1 MVLLLSNIL
10 FIVLFLVML
19 GILIAI
25 HEFGHYIA
33 AKAFGVYVFEFSV
46 GFGPKIFRKKIGE
59 TFYSLRALPLGGYV
73 AMLGEEDSIPEE
85 FVGKIK
91 LEDDDEV
98 VLTVASEASVAVAD
112 EEVLIVSPKRSL
124 MRINRGKKSVIMS
137 AGIIMNLVLGF
148 LLFALANGVI
158 GYTKY
163 TPTLTVAEN
172 SVAATTYGL
181 ETGDE
186 IVRGLINVYDNGA
199 YQGLDIYTY
208 GEATIDATAYYMLYN
223 FTSFKDL
230 KLSGEHLIF
239 VDKVVANSTAETPL
253 TQSFDEYVYE
263 FTDTGVVYV
272 DIPLVDGENIV
283 TKNVMF
289 NVVANVVKDKDGE
302 KTVYQLEDIGLSLSS
317 VRVRTGFKE
326 TFIASGRDFKNAS
339 TAVLMGLKSLF
350 TEGLTNLSGVV
361 GIYSVATGALTDL
374 GFSYYIYLWG
384 LISVNLALFNL
395 LPFPPLDGWHLLV
408 TAVEAIT
415 RQEISPRFKQIAQL
429 AGALLLILLTVAI
442 LFKDIFLIGVV

>member
-33 AKAFGVYVFEFSV
+33 AKAFGVYVFEFAV

-59 TFYSLRALPLGGYV
+59 TYYSLRALPLGGYV

-85 FVGKIK
+85 FIGKIK
-91 LEDDDEV
+91 LEDDEEV
-98 VLTVASEASVAVAD
+98 VLTVASEESVAPK
-112 EEVLIVSPKRSL
+112 EEDVLIVSPKRSL
-124 MRINRGKKSVIMS
+124 LRINRGKKSVIMS

-148 LLFALANGVI
+148 LLFVLANGVI

-163 TPTLTVAEN
+163 APTLTVAEN
-172 SVAATTYGL
+172 SVAASTYGL
-181 ETGDE
+181 KTGDE
-186 IVRGLINVYDNGA
+186 IVRGLINVYDNGEF
-199 YQGLDIYTY
+199 QGQDIYTY
-208 GEATIDATAYYMLYN
+208 GEATLDATEYYMLYN

-230 KLSGEHLIF
+230 KLSGVHLIF
-239 VDKVVANSTAETPL
+239 VDKVVAESTAETPL
-253 TQSFDEYVYE
+253 AKSFDNYVYA
-263 FTDTGVVYV
+263 FTEVGTVYV
-272 DIPLVDGENIV
+272 DVPLVDGDDVSIKNI
-283 TKNVMF
+283 MF
-289 NVVANVVKDKDGE
+289 NVVESGKDKDDNPI
-302 KTVYQLEDIGLSLSS
+302 YLLEDIGLSLSS
-317 VRVRTGFKE
+317 VRERTGFKQ
-326 TFIASGRDFKNAS
+326 TFVASGQDFKNAS
-339 TAVLMGLKSLF
+339 TAVLLGLKSLF

-415 RQEISPRFKQIAQL
+415 RQEISPRFKQVAQV
-429 AGALLLILLTVAI
+429 AGALLLIVLTIAI